1 MIRLLT
7 FATVLLILACQSASP
22 LPEPPAADPSPE
34 AIGAETAI
42 GTVRVTAS
50 RLNVRSAPST
60 NDAVVTTIRRGQRA
74 ELLATAAGWSR
85 IRLSGGEVG
94 WVASRYVREDKGCP
108 ADRPFEIVESPMM
121 SFSDSG
127 AHGVVVIEARVNA
140 SGKVTSTKLV
150 SNETGDPTLAELAA
164 SEIRRAEFR
173 APVVNCVTRAFIYTH
188 RRAF

>member
-1 MIRLLT
+1 MIRLFP
-7 FATVLLILACQSASP
+7 FAAVLLVLACQTAAP
-22 LPEPPAADPSPE
+22 PPEPPPADPPPA

-60 NDAVVTTIRRGQRA
+60 SHAVLTTIRRGQRA
-74 ELLATAAGWSR
+74 ELLATADAWSR

-108 ADRPFEIVESPMM
+108 ADRQFEIVKSPLMA
-121 SFSDSG
+121 FNDSG
-127 AHGVVVIEARVNA
+127 AHGVVVIEATVSA
-140 SGKVTSTKLV
+140 SGKVTATKLV
-150 SNETGDPTLAELAA
+150 RNETGDPALAEIAA

-173 APVVNCVTRAFIYTH
+173 APVVNCVTRSFIYTH